1 MKFGATPF
9 RRTAGLAVLIAAT
22 TGCDRPGAPPSPKSA
37 EAASV
42 ATNSAKPA
50 PKPRAVS
57 ASKPSRAS
65 CVLPLKEP
73 PPPEA
78 GPAQKCPDD
87 PTGPLSLDTIDVEFL
102 EAPGQPRVIAEHA
115 LTHAARQRGLMYRTE
130 MPEDVGM
137 LFSWDD
143 QSQRSF
149 WMKNTCLPLDMMFID
164 ADGVIVSVLEQV
176 PTLNTQPRRSGCPAR
191 HVLEVN
197 AGWTRRHGVRPGQ
210 RVKIGG

>member
-1 MKFGATPF
+1 
-9 RRTAGLAVLIAAT
+9 
-22 TGCDRPGAPPSPKSA
+22 
-37 EAASV
+37 
-42 ATNSAKPA
+42 
-50 PKPRAVS
+50 
-57 ASKPSRAS
+57 
-65 CVLPLKEP
+65 
-73 PPPEA
+73 
-78 GPAQKCPDD
+78 
-87 PTGPLSLDTIDVEFL
+87 
-102 EAPGQPRVIAEHA
+102 
-115 LTHAARQRGLMYRTE
+115 MYRTE

-164 ADGVIVSVLEQV
+164 ADGVIVSILEQV

-210 RVKIGG
+210 RVKLGG